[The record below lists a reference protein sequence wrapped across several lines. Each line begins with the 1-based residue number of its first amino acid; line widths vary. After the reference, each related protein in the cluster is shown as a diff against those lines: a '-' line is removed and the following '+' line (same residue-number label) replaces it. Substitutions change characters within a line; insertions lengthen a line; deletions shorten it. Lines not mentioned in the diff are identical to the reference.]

1 MDEGGGS
8 LSQESR
14 TVCKRVLVHGR
25 VQGVGFRYTTRQV
38 ASGYLVTGFVRNL
51 PTGDVEIMAEG
62 PVDQVDTFLAAV
74 ARCMAGYLESIE
86 VQEETCSGYKG
97 FQIRH

>member
-1 MDEGGGS
+1 
-8 LSQESR
+8 
-14 TVCKRVLVHGR
+14 
-25 VQGVGFRYTTRQV
+25 VGFRYTTRQV

-86 VQEETCSGYKG
+86 VQEETSSGYKG